1 MSGLRKSALF
11 VVFAIVLVLATACG
25 NNANNSSS
33 ANGGNGA
40 SSTNSTNNEASTN
53 SGTNEQAADTA
64 NAASKTRNIK
74 HALGELPIT
83 GVPQKI
89 VVLEW
94 TYAEDLLMVGVQPAG
109 VADIENMKKWV
120 SPPTEL
126 SADVTDVGTRQEPN
140 LETIA
145 ALEPDLIIGVKFR
158 HEATYDQLNAI
169 APTLLFDPYPAEGQ
183 GDQYQEMISTFKTIA
198 DVVGKTAEADQVLAD
213 LQQAYD
219 DGKAKLA
226 AAGKEGA
233 QIVLTMPWVDQNAVT
248 FRVSTDNALA
258 IKVLEQIGLKNTFK
272 PAQFEVYGYSEKG
285 VELLQQVPDANYLHI
300 TNEDNVMDVLAK
312 NSVWTGLNFVKENR
326 VYALGGDT
334 WPYGGPHSA
343 KLLAERAVNVLT
355 GQQ

>member
-25 NNANNSSS
+25 NNANNTSTTSGENGGGTNS
-33 ANGGNGA
+33 ANNA
-40 SSTNSTNNEASTN
+40 ASTN
-53 SGTNEQAADTA
+53 SGTNEQATETA
-64 NAASKTRNIK
+64 GETRSIK

-120 SPPTEL
+120 SPPTAL

-183 GDQYQEMISTFKTIA
+183 GDQYQEMIETFKTIA
-198 DVVGKTAEADQVLAD
+198 DVVGKKAEADKVLAD

-233 QIVLTMPWVDQNAVT
+233 PIALTMPWVDQNAVT

-272 PAQFEVYGYSEKG
+272 PAQFEVYGYSQGG
-285 VELLQQVPDANYLHI
+285 VELLQQVTDANYLHI
-300 TNEDNVMDVLAK
+300 TNEDNVLGVLEK
-312 NSVWTGLNFVKENR
+312 NAVWTGLNFVKENR

-343 KLLAERAVNVLT
+343 KLLAERAVSVLT
-355 GQQ
+355 GQ

>member
-1 MSGLRKSALF
+1 MSRFRTSMLF
-11 VVFAIVLVLATACG
+11 IVFAIVLVLATACG
-25 NNANNSSS
+25 NNANN
-33 ANGGNGA
+33 A
-40 SSTNSTNNEASTN
+40 SSTNGGNSANGANNAASTN
-53 SGTNEQAADTA
+53 AGANEQATDTADTT
-64 NAASKTRNIK
+64 SETRSIK

-120 SPPTEL
+120 SPPTAL

-183 GDQYQEMISTFKTIA
+183 GDQYQEMIETFKTIA
-198 DVVGKTAEADQVLAD
+198 DVVGKTAEADKVLAD

-233 QIVLTMPWVDQNAVT
+233 QIALAMPWVDQNAVT

-258 IKVLEQIGLKNTFK
+258 IKVLEQLGLKNTFK
-272 PAQFEVYGYSEKG
+272 PAQFEVYGYSQGG

-300 TNEDNVMDVLAK
+300 TNEDNVMGVLEK
-312 NSVWTGLNFVKENR
+312 NAVWTGLNFVKENR
-326 VYALGGDT
+326 VFALGGDT

-343 KLLAERAVNVLT
+343 KLLAERAVSVLT
-355 GQQ
+355 GQ

>member
-1 MSGLRKSALF
+1 MSRLRKSSLF
-11 VVFAIVLVLATACG
+11 IVCAVLLVLVAACG
-25 NNANNSSS
+25 NNGNTSSNSANN
-33 ANGGNGA
+33 AA
-40 SSTNSTNNEASTN
+40 ETNSATTETANN
-53 SGTNEQAADTA
+53 AADSE
-64 NAASKTRNIK
+64 AAADESRTIK

-83 GVPQKI
+83 GTPQKI

-94 TYAEDLLMVGVQPAG
+94 TYAEDLLSLGVQPSG

-120 SPPTEL
+120 SLPAEL

-169 APTLLFDPYPAEGQ
+169 APTVLFDPYPAEGQ
-183 GDQYQEMISTFKTIA
+183 GDQYQEMIATFKTIA
-198 DVVGKTAEADQVLAD
+198 DVTGKTAEAEAVLAD
-213 LQQAYD
+213 LQKTYD

-233 QIVLTMPWVDQNAVT
+233 SIILTMPWVDQNAVT

-258 IKVLEQIGLKNTFK
+258 ISVLGQLGLKNAFQPK
-272 PAQFEVYGYSEKG
+272 QFEVYGYSEGG
-285 VELLQQVPDANYLHI
+285 VELLQQVPDANYLNI
-300 TNEDNVMDVLAK
+300 TQEDNVIEVLSK

-326 VYALGGDT
+326 LYPLGGDT
-334 WPYGGPHSA
+334 WPYGGPNSA

-355 GQQ
+355 GAQ